1 MKKKNENITIEKLST
16 SAFQNHQK
24 RDLKVAEKLYKKILK
39 LNPNHFESNFYLGII
54 SAQTNN
60 FNKAKQLLNKAIQIQ
75 PNFIDAHYN
84 LGNVQNELGEFEQAA
99 SSYQKAIEIQPNYAN
114 AHYNLGLILKKLGKF
129 EKAISSYKKAIEINP
144 NFIAAYNNLGIV
156 FKELKEFER
165 ARNSYQ
171 KAIEIQPNYASAHY
185 NLGNVQNEL
194 GEFEQAASSYQK
206 AIEIQPNYAS
216 AYNNL
221 GNVQNELGV
230 FEQAASSYQKA
241 IEIQPNYAS
250 AYHNLGFLL
259 SNLGKYDEAT
269 QSCRQAIKIKTDYA
283 KAYSMLLFNLNYKTD
298 FNPNLYLTEARKF
311 RINCKPKK
319 SLSFKHQYEKKPT
332 KLRLGLI
339 SADFGNHPGGFH
351 TLSTLRELRK
361 KNFELIAYTTTERRD
376 EFSYHFRPLFSK
388 SHSIEKKKDEE
399 VVEQI
404 VKDGIHILMD
414 LQGHSAK
421 NRLPIFM
428 YKSAPIQ
435 VSWLGQG
442 STGILEIDYFIGSP
456 LTIPKNEENHY
467 VEKILRL
474 PEIEHCFTPP
484 DFNVAIN
491 NLPALKNN
499 FVTFGCINKLTK
511 VNDDVIALWS
521 KVLSSV
527 PNSKLFL
534 KSTELDDQKIVE
546 NTHKRFKKNKIDK
559 NRLILHGKSPTR
571 KEVLETYNEID
582 IALDPFPFQGNTSTE
597 EAVWMGVPVLTL
609 KGNRFLFHF
618 GESINSNLNM
628 HDWIAKNYDEYV
640 SKAIKF
646 SSNLDE
652 LSKIRM
658 NLRQIALQSPV
669 FDAPRFAE
677 HFSKMLWDMWKKLN
691 KKL

>member
-129 EKAISSYKKAIEINP
+129 EKAISSYKKAIEINS

-194 GEFEQAASSYQK
+194 GE
-206 AIEIQPNYAS
+206 
-216 AYNNL
+216 
-221 GNVQNELGV
+221 

>member
-194 GEFEQAASSYQK
+194 GE
-206 AIEIQPNYAS
+206 
-216 AYNNL
+216 
-221 GNVQNELGV
+221 

>member
-129 EKAISSYKKAIEINP
+129 EKAISSYKKAIEINS

-185 NLGNVQNEL
+185 
-194 GEFEQAASSYQK
+194 
-206 AIEIQPNYAS
+206 
-216 AYNNL
+216 NL

-658 NLRQIALQSPV
+658 NLRRIALQSPV

-677 HFSKMLWDMWKKLN
+677 YFSKMLWDMWKKLN

>member
-16 SAFQNHQK
+16 SAFQNNQK

-194 GEFEQAASSYQK
+194 GE
-206 AIEIQPNYAS
+206 
-216 AYNNL
+216 
-221 GNVQNELGV
+221 